1 MQQPCQ
7 QQPITSSSWT
17 NDSIQTA
24 VSPPPW
30 ISSGDLTGVLD
41 ISKFKTPSATELNFS
56 AKLTEDDTSRN
67 VFDWIVN
74 PTNEGVVDVGNS
86 MTAHR
91 KRCGDENL
99 AYNKKVREVNPFSD
113 SSSTY
118 DPRVCPFP
126 RDLSVAHNGTTVM
139 DTTGNPSASSDSY
152 SLSQSSVS
160 PSSDTDLQTAPPSSG
175 SNHSLSPQFE

>member
-1 MQQPCQ
+1 M
-7 QQPITSSSWT
+7 
-17 NDSIQTA
+17 QTA
-24 VSPPPW
+24 MSPPPW

-41 ISKFKTPSATELNFS
+41 IAKLKTPNATELNFS

-74 PTNEGVVDVGNS
+74 PTNEAGVDEGNS
-86 MTAHR
+86 TTAHR

-99 AYNKKVREVNPFSD
+99 AYNKKVREVDPFSD

-118 DPRVCPFP
+118 DPHQCPFP
-126 RDLSVAHNGTTVM
+126 RNLSVVHNGTTVM

-152 SLSQSSVS
+152 SLSRSSIS
-160 PSSDTDLQTAPPSSG
+160 PSSDTDLQTAPHSSG